1 MELKPDKSYL
11 CIKNLISSSHCVVMG
26 KRQSKSKSSIVNK
39 TDLKFLKENTN
50 FDEETIEKFYLCF
63 LQDSVD
69 GKMSKEEFS
78 SKFQNSFCSGRSNE
92 DFSSHLF
99 DALDTDQNGYFD
111 FRKASKQNRLNGT

>member
-1 MELKPDKSYL
+1 MVDWEYL
-11 CIKNLISSSHCVVMG
+11 I
-26 KRQSKSKSSIVNK
+26 IV
-39 TDLKFLKENTN
+39 LKENTN

-99 DALDTDQNGYFD
+99 DALDTDQNGYID
-111 FRKASKQNRLNGT
+111 FKEFLLAIDITSAGSPQEKLNWAFRYLQVSHIKRCKSSIGSIY